1 MENSFKLVFH
11 FQINFEYAGELKES
25 LFLLLTWWKFH
36 VCENEKNLSHFKIL
50 KKKEPHLLKSWTT
63 VNNFKLVF
71 DFKLILNMQGILLI
85 VESFMSLK
93 MNGVFGGSIESI
105 EMFFFFLLMFWSCTA
120 PLSDREF
127 NRQGWMSRLT
137 TVLIYVLLVFNEV
150 ITSTQALYVK
160 KEGISQRLS
169 TSLVLP
175 CVMRGS
181 YRSTKR
187 KKHCSSRR

>member
-1 MENSFKLVFH
+1 MKRIFL
-11 FQINFEYAGELKES
+11 ILKY
-25 LFLLLTWWKFH
+25 
-36 VCENEKNLSHFKIL
+36 L

-105 EMFFFFLLMFWSCTA
+105 EMFFFLLMFWSCTA

-175 CVMRGS
+175 CVMGGS

>member
-25 LFLLLTWWKFH
+25 LFLLLTLWKFH
-36 VCENEKNLSHFKIL
+36 VCENEKNLILKYL

-85 VESFMSLK
+85 GESFMSLNK
-93 MNGVFGGSIESI
+93 NGVFGGSIESI
-105 EMFFFFLLMFWSCTA
+105 QMFFFFLLMFWSCTA

-137 TVLIYVLLVFNEV
+137 TVLIYVLSVFNEV
-150 ITSTQALYVK
+150 ITSTQALYVE

-187 KKHCSSRR
+187 KKHCSRRR

>member
-1 MENSFKLVFH
+1 MYLISNYVWLFEKRAANKNSQMENSFKLVFH

-105 EMFFFFLLMFWSCTA
+105 EMFLFFFT
-120 PLSDREF
+120 D
-127 NRQGWMSRLT
+127 
-137 TVLIYVLLVFNEV
+137 VLIMY
-150 ITSTQALYVK
+150 STF
-160 KEGISQRLS
+160 IWQR
-169 TSLVLP
+169 V
-175 CVMRGS
+175 
-181 YRSTKR
+181 
-187 KKHCSSRR
+187 